1 MISLETFAVMI
12 SGNSEAADEVEH
24 PNVSG
29 VTVIQRS
36 NL

>member
-12 SGNSEAADEVEH
+12 SGNSEETDEVEH
-24 PNVSG
+24 PNVSEA
-29 VTVIQRS
+29 TVIQRS